1 MASRGSENL
10 RVCKRPGGIRRRVA
24 GSSLVRKV
32 AWVCVRQLF
41 HQVLVLL
48 WALLVTLLATLR
60 RLFRRY
66 VCVLHRAVS
75 METEKS
81 GHGADYSH
89 IEGKLT
95 ASVCFLSGE
104 VLALSLD
111 QWLCVCVHTGEWERE
126 IGGGQGMNKL
136 TLHQQD
142 TWWLYDN
149 GTLLTLTMTLKGTHI
164 SSRLHFFL

>member
-1 MASRGSENL
+1 MKTDRNVPMASRGSENL
-10 RVCKRPGGIRRRVA
+10 RVFKRPGGIRRRVA
-24 GSSLVRKV
+24 GNSLVRKV

-95 ASVCFLSGE
+95 TSVCFLSGE

-111 QWLCVCVHTGEWERE
+111 QWLCVCVCTQASERE
-126 IGGGQGMNKL
+126 RLGEGKEWTSLRYISKTRDDCM
-136 TLHQQD
+136 
-142 TWWLYDN
+142 
-149 GTLLTLTMTLKGTHI
+149 TME
-164 SSRLHFFL
+164 HF